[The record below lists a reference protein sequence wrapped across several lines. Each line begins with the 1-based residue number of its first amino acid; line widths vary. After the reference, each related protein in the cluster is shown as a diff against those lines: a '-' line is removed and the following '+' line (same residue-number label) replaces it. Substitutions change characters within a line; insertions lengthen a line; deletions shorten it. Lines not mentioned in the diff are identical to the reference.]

1 MCIRDRHNSIL
12 IVGSIAMDTIETP
25 FEKRSNVL
33 GGSTT
38 YSLVASGK
46 QSEVSIVG
54 IVGNDFPSDGHSLY
68 QSYAS
73 DLSDLKI
80 AEGRTFRWGGRYHEN
95 WDDRDTL
102 FTDLGVFSDFRPVLT
117 ESNKNRS
124 HILLANILPELQRS
138 VIQQNQNPD
147 PIIVIDTMNL
157 WIETTLSSL
166 EKVLSNSNILL
177 INESE
182 AFLLTNENDINNS
195 ARSLLK
201 MGPEIVV
208 IKKGSRG
215 AELFSLTEHIAVDAF
230 PVTNVVDPTGAGD
243 VFAGAFVASLAN
255 EDSKE
260 TALLNASASAS
271 ISIESF
277 GIEKLQ
283 SASNNEIKDR
293 INFLNKTLKS

>member
-1 MCIRDRHNSIL
+1 MSHNSIL

-25 FEKRSNVL
+25 FEKRSNVI

-80 AEGRTFRWGGRYHEN
+80 AEGKTFRWGGRYHEN

-102 FTDLGVFSDFRPVLT
+102 FTDLGVFSDFRPVLN

-124 HILLANILPELQRS
+124 HILLANIHPELQRS

-147 PIIVIDTMNL
+147 AIIVIDTMNL

-166 EKVLSNSNILL
+166 EKVLSDSNILL

-182 AFLLTNENDINNS
+182 AFLLTNENDINNA

-260 TALLNASASAS
+260 TALLYASASAS

>member
-1 MCIRDRHNSIL
+1 MSHNSIL
-12 IVGSIAMDTIETP
+12 IVGSIALDTIETP
-25 FEKRSNVL
+25 VEKRSNVL

-38 YSLVASGK
+38 YSLVASGR

-124 HILLANILPELQRS
+124 HILLANIHPELQRS

-147 PIIVIDTMNL
+147 AIIVIDTMNL

-166 EKVLSNSNILL
+166 EKVLSDSNILL

-182 AFLLTNENDINNS
+182 AFLLTNENDINNA

-260 TALLNASASAS
+260 TALLHASASAS

>member
-1 MCIRDRHNSIL
+1 MSHNSIL
-12 IVGSIAMDTIETP
+12 IVGSIALDTIETP
-25 FEKRSNVL
+25 VEKRSNVL

-38 YSLVASGK
+38 YSLVASGR

-80 AEGRTFRWGGRYHEN
+80 AEGTTFRWGGRYHEN

-117 ESNKNRS
+117 ESNTNRS
-124 HILLANILPELQRS
+124 HILLANIHPELQRS

-147 PIIVIDTMNL
+147 AIIVIDTMNL

>member
-1 MCIRDRHNSIL
+1 MSHNSIL
-12 IVGSIAMDTIETP
+12 IVGSIALDTIETP
-25 FEKRSNVL
+25 VEKRSNVL

-38 YSLVASGK
+38 YSLVASGR

-124 HILLANILPELQRS
+124 HILLANIHPELQRS

-147 PIIVIDTMNL
+147 AIIVIDTMNL
-157 WIETTLSSL
+157 WIETTLPSL
-166 EKVLSNSNILL
+166 EKVLSASNILL

-260 TALLNASASAS
+260 TL
-271 ISIESF
+271 
-277 GIEKLQ
+277 
-283 SASNNEIKDR
+283 
-293 INFLNKTLKS
+293 

>member
-1 MCIRDRHNSIL
+1 MSHNSIL
-12 IVGSIAMDTIETP
+12 IVGSIALDTIETP
-25 FEKRSNVL
+25 VEKRSNVL

-38 YSLVASGK
+38 YSLVASGR

-80 AEGRTFRWGGRYHEN
+80 AEGTTFRWGGRYHEN

-124 HILLANILPELQRS
+124 HILLANIHPELQRS
-138 VIQQNQNPD
+138 VIQQNQNPAA
-147 PIIVIDTMNL
+147 IIVIDTMNL

-166 EKVLSNSNILL
+166 EKVLSDSNILL

-182 AFLLTNENDINNS
+182 AFLLPSENDVNNA

-201 MGPEIVV
+201 MGPEVVV

-283 SASNNEIKDR
+283 SASNNKIKDR

>member
-1 MCIRDRHNSIL
+1 MSHNSIL

-25 FEKRSNVL
+25 VEKRSNIL

-38 YSLVASGK
+38 YSLVASGR

-80 AEGRTFRWGGRYHEN
+80 AEGTTFRWGGRYHEN

-124 HILLANILPELQRS
+124 HILLANIHPELQRS

-147 PIIVIDTMNL
+147 AIIVIDTMNL